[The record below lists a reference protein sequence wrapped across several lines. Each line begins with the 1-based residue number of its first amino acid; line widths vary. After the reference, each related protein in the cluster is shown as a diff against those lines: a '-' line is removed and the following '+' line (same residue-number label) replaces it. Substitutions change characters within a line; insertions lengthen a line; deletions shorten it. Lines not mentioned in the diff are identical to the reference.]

1 MGRNQLPRPA
11 ATGLSPRLFEA
22 RSIHPVFDNMDG
34 NGYTSLVVPRS
45 RTILALPIIL
55 GLAVAAHSDAREFKA
70 IVFKKGSPDLGEKIP
85 QQQLKQYLT
94 NISVPDYRENEVLRK
109 LTGVGV
115 FDLRINPATGETTGV
130 RILKSTGHSELDASA
145 LKALINWRFK
155 PGTLIRA
162 IFPFMFA
169 HFRGDWPVTP
179 GAFIDR
185 DYLLRPPH

>member
-1 MGRNQLPRPA
+1 MPRPT
-11 ATGLSPRLFEA
+11 ATGLSRRSFEA

-45 RTILALPIIL
+45 RTILALPIIVW
-55 GLAVAAHSDAREFKA
+55 LAVAAHVDARVDVHEFKA

-85 QQQLKQYLT
+85 QKQLREFITKT
-94 NISVPDYRENEVLRK
+94 SVPDYRENEVLRK
-109 LTGVGV
+109 LTGIGV
-115 FDLRINPATGETTGV
+115 FDLQINPATGETTGV

-162 IFPFMFA
+162 IFPFTFA
-169 HFRGDWPVTP
+169 HFRSDWPVTP

-185 DYLLRPPH
+185 DYLLRPPR

>member
-1 MGRNQLPRPA
+1 LTPKVV
-11 ATGLSPRLFEA
+11 
-22 RSIHPVFDNMDG
+22 RSLTIHPVFDKING
-34 NGYTSLVVPRS
+34 NGYTSLVVSRS
-45 RTILALPIIL
+45 RTILALPIIVW
-55 GLAVAAHSDAREFKA
+55 LAVAAHVDARVDVHEFKA

-85 QQQLKQYLT
+85 QKQLREFIT
-94 NISVPDYRENEVLRK
+94 RTSVPDYRENEVLRK
-109 LTGVGV
+109 LTGIGV

-162 IFPFMFA
+162 IFPFTFA
-169 HFRGDWPVTP
+169 HFRSDWPVTP

-185 DYLLRPPH
+185 DYLLRPPR

>member
-1 MGRNQLPRPA
+1 MDIRVWWFPVLAQSSRCRSWCGSRSQPTSMRASMCTNSRPSCLRKA
-11 ATGLSPRLFEA
+11 HLT
-22 RSIHPVFDNMDG
+22 
-34 NGYTSLVVPRS
+34 
-45 RTILALPIIL
+45 LAK
-55 GLAVAAHSDAREFKA
+55 DT
-70 IVFKKGSPDLGEKIP
+70 

-94 NISVPDYRENEVLRK
+94 NISVPDYREDEVLRK
-109 LTGVGV
+109 LTGIGV